1 MSSTLGKSNI
11 DVSKVAMGC
20 WPIAGMTS
28 LGVNEADSLATI
40 RAAIDAGINFFDT
53 AYCYGVDGVSE
64 RLLGLVARTHREQLV
79 IATKCGVHWDSQLN
93 RVNDASPERL
103 LWECDQSLQRL
114 GIPQVDLMYLHSPD
128 LKTPVSKS
136 AEAFVEMLETG
147 KTKSVGVS
155 NSSLSQ
161 IQEFQSVCPISAVQ
175 LKFNMLQQEIQSE
188 IVPWCIANQI
198 SVIAYWPLM
207 KGLLAGKLRRDH
219 VFDPLDK
226 RTAYPMFSGLPWNRN
241 QDFLDELFEIARE
254 TGEPLVKLVVGW
266 TANQPGINSVL
277 CGAKRPSQIRE
288 SAEAIN
294 WCPDPKTLT
303 RINEAINRRR
313 QKDVESKA

>member
-114 GIPQVDLMYLHSPD
+114 GFPQVDLMYLHSPD

-155 NSSLSQ
+155 N
-161 IQEFQSVCPISAVQ
+161 
-175 LKFNMLQQEIQSE
+175 
-188 IVPWCIANQI
+188 
-198 SVIAYWPLM
+198 
-207 KGLLAGKLRRDH
+207 
-219 VFDPLDK
+219 
-226 RTAYPMFSGLPWNRN
+226 
-241 QDFLDELFEIARE
+241 
-254 TGEPLVKLVVGW
+254 
-266 TANQPGINSVL
+266 
-277 CGAKRPSQIRE
+277 
-288 SAEAIN
+288 
-294 WCPDPKTLT
+294 
-303 RINEAINRRR
+303 
-313 QKDVESKA
+313 

>member
-155 NSSLSQ
+155 N
-161 IQEFQSVCPISAVQ
+161 
-175 LKFNMLQQEIQSE
+175 
-188 IVPWCIANQI
+188 
-198 SVIAYWPLM
+198 
-207 KGLLAGKLRRDH
+207 
-219 VFDPLDK
+219 
-226 RTAYPMFSGLPWNRN
+226 
-241 QDFLDELFEIARE
+241 
-254 TGEPLVKLVVGW
+254 
-266 TANQPGINSVL
+266 
-277 CGAKRPSQIRE
+277 
-288 SAEAIN
+288 
-294 WCPDPKTLT
+294 
-303 RINEAINRRR
+303 
-313 QKDVESKA
+313 